1 MKLDESLLYLNDAGT
16 KKVGFCYLDRL
27 TDGIFECIKQ
37 TTAVVND
44 SSCFKN
50 FSNKGNYDKLG
61 NLFGNVKLYNQDYIN
76 ITDNFFNTS
85 ITKIVGVKLT
95 VEADKFASSD
105 NALVKFNYTKILKK
119 CCFAN
124 LVFVSPKGAWLG
136 SSLENNINVRLQY
149 IDNVQLVLGVI
160 GNNKREKIELFL
172 ALYGN

>member
-1 MKLDESLLYLNDAGT
+1 MLPIYNLVDYL
-16 KKVGFCYLDRL
+16 V
-27 TDGIFECIKQ
+27 
-37 TTAVVND
+37 
-44 SSCFKN
+44 S
-50 FSNKGNYDKLG
+50 
-61 NLFGNVKLYNQDYIN
+61 NLFGNVKLYNQDSIN

-85 ITKIVGVKLT
+85 MTKIVGVKLT

-105 NALVKFNYTKILKK
+105 NALVKFNYTKLLKK

-124 LVFVSPKGAWLG
+124 LIFVSPKGAWLA

-149 IDNVQLVLGVI
+149 IDSVQLVLGVI